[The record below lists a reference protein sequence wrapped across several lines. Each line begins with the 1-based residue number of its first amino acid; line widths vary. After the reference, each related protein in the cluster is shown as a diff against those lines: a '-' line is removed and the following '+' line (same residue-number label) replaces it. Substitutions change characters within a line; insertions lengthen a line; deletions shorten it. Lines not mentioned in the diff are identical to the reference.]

1 MKLKP
6 SFILPLHA
14 FHEIKISNPIKGV
27 RLMKKTE
34 KEL

>member
-14 FHEIKISNPIKGV
+14 FNEIKISNPIKG
-27 RLMKKTE
+27 LGFMKKID
-34 KEL
+34 KEF

>member
-14 FHEIKISNPIKGV
+14 FNEIKISNPIKGL
-27 RLMKKTE
+27 RFMKKID
-34 KEL
+34 KEF

>member
-14 FHEIKISNPIKGV
+14 FNEIKISNPIKGV
-27 RLMKKTE
+27 RFMKKTDE
-34 KEL
+34 GF